1 MDNQKKNLSYKVII
15 IIVVGLILI
24 DQLSKIIAV
33 NRFQNSVIILDG
45 ILNFTYTQN
54 TGGAFGIG
62 SGNVFMFI
70 LTNII
75 VIGLIIKFL
84 ITQKKMMD
92 KKTQVL
98 LSLILAGGISNLIDR
113 VFRGFVVDFIDLAF
127 FDFPV
132 FNIADICV
140 VSGWIMLVIVTII
153 YAKGENKKKE
163 VKNNIEKCGKNIGS
177 SNR

>member
-1 MDNQKKNLSYKVII
+1 M
-15 IIVVGLILI
+15 
-24 DQLSKIIAV
+24 
-33 NRFQNSVIILDG
+33 
-45 ILNFTYTQN
+45 
-54 TGGAFGIG
+54 
-62 SGNVFMFI
+62 
-70 LTNII
+70 
-75 VIGLIIKFL
+75 
-84 ITQKKMMD
+84 KMMD
-92 KKTQVL
+92 KKTQIL